1 MYIYIYIYIP
11 MSEPYFYFLFIL
23 ICKYPNNSRYDV
35 QEIIGTFIE
44 KFFTVELEESK
55 KEKVID

>member
-1 MYIYIYIYIP
+1 

-35 QEIIGTFIE
+35 QEIICTVIE

>member
-1 MYIYIYIYIP
+1 

-23 ICKYPNNSRYDV
+23 ICKDPNNSRYDV
-35 QEIIGTFIE
+35 QEIIGTVIE